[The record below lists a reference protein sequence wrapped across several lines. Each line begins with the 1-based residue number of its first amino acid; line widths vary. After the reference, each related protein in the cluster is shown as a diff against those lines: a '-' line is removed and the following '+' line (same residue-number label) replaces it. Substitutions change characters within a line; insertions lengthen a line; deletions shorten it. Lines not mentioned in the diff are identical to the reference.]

1 MWSVFAFAQ
10 KALAVGLPPSSCAPS
25 PPPSVSG
32 VWVRHRAGVRI
43 LWLSAMTLPALAEVA
58 EDGPLGDFSTP
69 PRDYKQVST
78 KALFDAS
85 IIPDAA
91 VASSSGSSKADRP
104 MAACATLPAARP
116 ATTAARSA
124 PQLISHTL
132 RLLEV
137 AREGRRAE
145 ETATI
150 EGGDNKVADSI
161 KGHVV
166 DALSGATAALPA
178 DVRAAL
184 DALLGLVAVESD
196 TANVADDS
204 AATSNGGATAAMAAM
219 VELGG
224 VPLIV
229 QAMTKGVAD
238 EALVVASMRLL
249 EVVVATSTE
258 LASLVGVS
266 FGGVEAVLE
275 GICRHRRSL
284 IVQSVA
290 LRVLLIL
297 VRVEAARGHCMDHLD
312 GMWLVLDVM
321 RTHQHDNRVQ
331 AYGCHLLA
339 SLAFGSSDAREL
351 IGSAGGFGVI
361 VGALS
366 AAGAEPATKVVA
378 CTAVRNLAW
387 MNATNHRRLAVVH
400 GVEAVLAAV
409 ADHPDNQ
416 AVNEQALG
424 ALGNISFL
432 DARLQ
437 ERILSN
443 GGVSACIKSLAAYC
457 EKSGCVSENALTVLS
472 NLSENDV
479 GHIRPVGR
487 ELVATSGTL
496 RLVVGTLGRYMGR
509 PPLVMKSCN
518 LLRSLCYETANRR
531 RLGLVD
537 GVRTLLGILDAYPV
551 EASSAAGVFVG
562 EGIAPGLGV
571 GLPFVERP
579 ANQSLSAATVH
590 SEVHWALATLVA
602 GDDANKDALGLLG
615 GLPKVLASMA
625 ALPTDQAVQRCGA
638 NLLDTA
644 ADGNAHNIQRAL
656 VAGALTVVYAAMQA
670 HLEVESIQEHGCSF
684 MIKLTAESGTT
695 SQSLTSRGAEAFLDT
710 VRKTHSTS
718 PTVVSLANQ
727 LLSLIAA
734 DAAAGDGRGG
744 RSATG
749 RGGGASARLRSRS
762 RAAGSDRSR
771 GIGTRDGSRSP
782 SPRRG
787 GRGGDGAGRRGAR
800 DDAGGGGGGRGGGG
814 EGGGRARRFGG
825 LAAVEEA
832 EAPATGEL
840 GSASGGAGGA
850 ADPPLRATRPRNR
863 RGGLDLL
870 SVPE

>member
-1 MWSVFAFAQ
+1 M
-10 KALAVGLPPSSCAPS
+10 
-25 PPPSVSG
+25 
-32 VWVRHRAGVRI
+32 H
-43 LWLSAMTLPALAEVA
+43 EV
-58 EDGPLGDFSTP
+58 STP
-69 PRDYKQVST
+69 PCEGKQASA
-78 KALFDAS
+78 KASVGTSIIFDA
-85 IIPDAA
+85 
-91 VASSSGSSKADRP
+91 VVVSSSDGGGKADRP
-104 MAACATLPAARP
+104 MAACATLPATRP
-116 ATTAARSA
+116 TTTASRSA
-124 PQLISHTL
+124 PQLISHSL
-132 RLLEV
+132 RLLAE
-137 AREGRRAE
+137 AREERRAE
-145 ETATI
+145 ETAFSSA
-150 EGGDNKVADSI
+150 GSDNPKAADTI
-161 KGHVV
+161 KGQVA
-166 DALSGATAALPA
+166 DALSGATAAVPA
-178 DVRAAL
+178 DVRTAL
-184 DALLGLVAVESD
+184 EALLGLVAVDPD
-196 TANVADDS
+196 TSNADDS
-204 AATSNGGATAAMAAM
+204 AAASRGCARASMVAM
-219 VELGG
+219 VDLGG

-229 QAMTKGVAD
+229 QALTKGVAD

-249 EVVVATSTE
+249 EVVVSTSTD

-284 IVQSVA
+284 VVQTVA
-290 LRVLLIL
+290 LRLLLFL
-297 VRVEAARGHCMDHLD
+297 VRVEAARGHCMAHPD
-312 GMWLVLDVM
+312 GPWLVLDVM
-321 RTHQHDNRVQ
+321 RTHEEDNRVQ

-339 SLAFGSSDAREL
+339 SLAFGCSNARET

-387 MNATNHRRLAVVH
+387 MNATNHRRLAVLH
-400 GVEAVLAAV
+400 GVEAVLKAL

-424 ALGNISFL
+424 ALGNISYH

-443 GGVSACIKSLAAYC
+443 AGVSACIKSLTAYC
-457 EKSGCVSENALTVLS
+457 EKSGCLSENAVTVLS
-472 NLSENDV
+472 NLSEMDV

-487 ELVATSGTL
+487 ELVATPGTL
-496 RLVVGTLGRYMGR
+496 QLVVGTVSRYMKR
-509 PPLVMKSCN
+509 SALVLKSCN
-518 LLRSLCYETANRR
+518 LFRSLCYEPANRR

-537 GVRTLLGILDAYPV
+537 GVRTLLNILDAHPV
-551 EASSAAGVFVG
+551 AASPIAGAFVDG
-562 EGIAPGLGV
+562 GVAPDLTV
-571 GLPFVERP
+571 GLPFIERP
-579 ANQSLSAATVH
+579 ANQSLSTATVH
-590 SEVHWALATLVA
+590 AEVLWALSALVA
-602 GDDANKDALGLLG
+602 GDDANKDALGLQG

-625 ALPTDQAVQRCGA
+625 ALPSDQAVQRYGA

-656 VAGALTVVYAAMQA
+656 VTGALSVVYAAMQA
-670 HLEVESIQEHGCSF
+670 HPAVESIQEHGCSF

-695 SQSLTSRGAEAFLDT
+695 SQTLSSRGAETFLDT
-710 VRKTHSTS
+710 VRNMHSTS

-727 LLSLIAA
+727 LLSLITA
-734 DAAAGDGRGG
+734 DAAACDGRGG
-744 RSATG
+744 RPVAG

-787 GRGGDGAGRRGAR
+787 GRGGDVSARRNAL
-800 DDAGGGGGGRGGGG
+800 DDASGGGGGWRGGG
-814 EGGGRARRFGG
+814 EGSGRTRRFGG

-832 EAPATGEL
+832 EPAGMEE
-840 GSASGGAGGA
+840 GGA
-850 ADPPLRATRPRNR
+850 ADPLSRAIRPRHR

>member
-1 MWSVFAFAQ
+1 
-10 KALAVGLPPSSCAPS
+10 
-25 PPPSVSG
+25 
-32 VWVRHRAGVRI
+32 
-43 LWLSAMTLPALAEVA
+43 MTLPALTEVA
-58 EDGPLGDFSTP
+58 EDGPLGDVSAP
-69 PRDYKQVST
+69 PRDYKQVSA
-78 KALFDAS
+78 KASLGTS
-85 IIPDAA
+85 IIPDAT
-91 VASSSGSSKADRP
+91 VTSGSGGGKADRP
-104 MAACATLPAARP
+104 MAVCPTLPATRP

-132 RLLEV
+132 RLLEE
-137 AREGRRAE
+137 AREERRAE
-145 ETATI
+145 ETATT
-150 EGGDNKVADSI
+150 EGGDILKVADTI
-161 KGHVV
+161 KGQVV

-178 DVRAAL
+178 DVRTAL

-196 TANVADDS
+196 TGNAVDHEAT
-204 AATSNGGATAAMAAM
+204 TSNGGATAALAAT

-229 QAMTKGVAD
+229 QALTKGVAD

-249 EVVVATSTE
+249 EVVVATSTD

-284 IVQSVA
+284 VVQTVA

-297 VRVEAARGHCMDHLD
+297 VRVEAARAHCMAHID
-312 GMWLVLDVM
+312 GLWLVLDVM
-321 RTHQHDNRVQ
+321 RTHQDDNRVQ

-339 SLAFGSSDAREL
+339 SLAFGSSGAREV

-366 AAGAEPATKVVA
+366 AAGAESATKVIA
-378 CTAVRNLAW
+378 CTAVRNLVW

-400 GVEAVLAAV
+400 GVEAVLAALV
-409 ADHPDNQ
+409 DYPDSQ

-424 ALGNISFL
+424 ALGNISYL

-443 GGVSACIKSLAAYC
+443 GGVSACIKSLAAYG

-472 NLSENDV
+472 NLSEKDL
-479 GHIRPVGR
+479 GHVRPVGR
-487 ELVATSGTL
+487 ELVATSGSL
-496 RLVVGTLGRYMGR
+496 SLVVGTLGRYMGR
-509 PPLVMKSCN
+509 SPLVMKSCN
-518 LLRSLCYETANRR
+518 LFRSLCYETANRR
-531 RLGLVD
+531 RLGLLD
-537 GVRTLLGILDAYPV
+537 GVRTLLGVLDAHPV
-551 EASSAAGVFVG
+551 AASPSAGVAVDG
-562 EGIAPGLGV
+562 GVAPGLGV
-571 GLPFVERP
+571 GLPFIERP
-579 ANQSLSAATVH
+579 ANQSLDVATVH
-590 SEVHWALATLVA
+590 AEVLWALAALVA
-602 GDDANKDALGLLG
+602 GDDANKDALGLQG
-615 GLPKVLASMA
+615 GLPKVLASMT
-625 ALPTDQAVQRCGA
+625 ALPTDQAVQRYGA

-644 ADGNAHNIQRAL
+644 ADGNSHNIQRAL

-670 HLEVESIQEHGCSF
+670 HPAVESIQEHGCSF

-695 SQSLTSRGAEAFLDT
+695 SQTLSSRGAEAFLDT
-710 VRKTHSTS
+710 VRKTHGTS

-734 DAAAGDGRGG
+734 DSAASDGRGG

-787 GRGGDGAGRRGAR
+787 GRGGDGPRRRGTL
-800 DDAGGGGGGRGGGG
+800 DDAGGDDGGRRGGG

-832 EAPATGEL
+832 EPASTEE
-840 GSASGGAGGA
+840 GGGAVGRAGGA
-850 ADPPLRATRPRNR
+850 ADPPSRATRPRHR

>member
-1 MWSVFAFAQ
+1 
-10 KALAVGLPPSSCAPS
+10 
-25 PPPSVSG
+25 
-32 VWVRHRAGVRI
+32 
-43 LWLSAMTLPALAEVA
+43 MTLPALAEVA
-58 EDGPLGDFSTP
+58 EDGPLDDVSAP
-69 PRDYKQVST
+69 PRVGKQVSA
-78 KALFDAS
+78 KAPKGTS

-91 VASSSGSSKADRP
+91 VASGSGCGKADRP
-104 MAACATLPAARP
+104 MAACATLPATRP

-132 RLLEV
+132 RLLEE
-137 AREGRRAE
+137 AREERRAE
-145 ETATI
+145 ETASTT
-150 EGGDNKVADSI
+150 EGGGNHKVADVI
-161 KGHVV
+161 KGQVV
-166 DALSGATAALPA
+166 DALSGSTAALPA
-178 DVRAAL
+178 DVRTAL
-184 DALLGLVAVESD
+184 DALLGLVAVESE
-196 TANVADDS
+196 TAKAADDP
-204 AATSNGGATAAMAAM
+204 AATSNGGAAPAMATM
-219 VELGG
+219 LELGG
-224 VPLIV
+224 VPLVV
-229 QAMTKGVAD
+229 QALTKGVAD
-238 EALVVASMRLL
+238 EALVVISMSLL
-249 EVVVATSTE
+249 EAVVATSTK

-284 IVQSVA
+284 VVQTVA

-297 VRVEAARGHCMDHLD
+297 VRVEVAREHCIAHLD

-321 RTHQHDNRVQ
+321 RTHEDDNRVQ
-331 AYGCHLLA
+331 AYGCRLLA
-339 SLAFGSSDAREL
+339 SLAFGSSDTREA

-400 GVEAVLAAV
+400 GVEAVLAAL

-416 AVNEQALG
+416 AVIEQALG
-424 ALGNISFL
+424 ALGNISYH

-443 GGVSACIKSLAAYC
+443 GGVSACIKSLAAHG
-457 EKSGCVSENALTVLS
+457 EKSGCLAENALTVLS
-472 NLSENDV
+472 NLSEKDV
-479 GHIRPVGR
+479 AHVRPVGR
-487 ELVATSGTL
+487 ELVATSRTL
-496 RLVVGTLGRYMGR
+496 PLVVGTLGRYMER
-509 PPLVMKSCN
+509 SPLVVKSCN
-518 LLRSLCYETANRR
+518 LFRSLCYETANRR

-537 GVRTLLGILDAYPV
+537 GVRTLLGILDAHPV
-551 EASSAAGVFVG
+551 AASPAAGAVV
-562 EGIAPGLGV
+562 ERDVAPGLGV
-571 GLPFVERP
+571 GLPLIEKP
-579 ANQSLSAATVH
+579 AIQSLSTASVH
-590 SEVHWALATLVA
+590 ANVLWALAALVA
-602 GDDANKDALGLLG
+602 GDDANKDALGLQG

-625 ALPTDQAVQRCGA
+625 ALPTDQAVQRYGA
-638 NLLDTA
+638 SLLDTA

-656 VAGALTVVYAAMQA
+656 VAGAFSVVYAAMQA
-670 HLEVESIQEHGCSF
+670 HPAVESIQEHGCSF

-695 SQSLTSRGAEAFLDT
+695 SQTLSSRGAEAFLDT
-710 VRKTHSTS
+710 VRKAHGSS

-727 LLSLIAA
+727 LVSLITA

-744 RSATG
+744 RSAAG

-771 GIGTRDGSRSP
+771 GIGTRDGSRSL

-787 GRGGDGAGRRGAR
+787 GRGGDGPVRRGTLN
-800 DDAGGGGGGRGGGG
+800 DSAGGGSGRRGGG
-814 EGGGRARRFGG
+814 EGGGRAKRFAG

-832 EAPATGEL
+832 EPAAIGEG
-840 GSASGGAGGA
+840 GSAPGGEGGA
-850 ADPPLRATRPRNR
+850 ADPPSRATRPRHR